1 MSRDAASVKAT
12 EFGWTFPGRHRHAV
26 GGITL
31 GIEAGQRVLVLGAS
45 GSGKTTL
52 GLALAGLLQ
61 SPDDGVSEGFL
72 EVSGTG
78 SVGLVL
84 QQPED
89 QTVMS
94 RLHDDVAF
102 GLENTGINKALMQPR
117 IDQALSDVN
126 IALPGDHPTRYLSGG
141 QRQRVTIAGALAM
154 KPGLLVLDEPT
165 SALDPTGVEEVIASV
180 SNLARDRTTTLVII
194 DHNPSHW
201 WDLVDIVIT
210 LAEGHIVS
218 ITNAPKKTLT
228 PARPKAEKTSPAPV
242 LGLERVSPDVLVAC
256 KLVTSRDGQ
265 NPLGDAHEL
274 SVQPGEI
281 LAITGPNGSGKTTLA
296 MTLAGLLRPYAGSVS
311 WGVDLHGASSKE
323 LSSIVGVVPQN
334 PAHLFRTSRV
344 GAEIASVV
352 GVAGLADVLEQWGLL
367 ELEDS
372 HPLSLSGGEKRRL
385 GLALATAGSQKLLVL
400 DEPSQSLDDASW
412 HRLVSQM
419 RRLQH
424 SGVAIVMATHDLAL
438 IHALQA
444 RSYELTSPVVKPLS
458 PPATSAPSPLATANP
473 LALIVAA
480 VMPAVA
486 LLSTLDVV
494 SAAVALG
501 CLALLMMWMRP
512 EIPQWGLRLAPIG
525 LAALLSGV
533 TIALY
538 GQSSGEVLWQW
549 WLVNISE
556 GSLDLAIATTLR
568 ILAIGV
574 PAVVVLSKVDATR
587 FADALTQQAKAPENF
602 VMGALAALRLLD
614 VVGSDREIRGWMMRA
629 RGAGDYTALRNAFG
643 TVVGI
648 LVSALSRSQ
657 TLALAMEARGFG
669 INGQRT
675 HYRRSLWATSD
686 TGWVLGGVFIGALSV
701 IVAVLTGAFNAVLA

>member
-1 MSRDAASVKAT
+1 M
-12 EFGWTFPGRHRHAV
+12 
-26 GGITL
+26 
-31 GIEAGQRVLVLGAS
+31 
-45 GSGKTTL
+45 
-52 GLALAGLLQ
+52 
-61 SPDDGVSEGFL
+61 
-72 EVSGTG
+72 
-78 SVGLVL
+78 
-84 QQPED
+84 
-89 QTVMS
+89 
-94 RLHDDVAF
+94 
-102 GLENTGINKALMQPR
+102 
-117 IDQALSDVN
+117 
-126 IALPGDHPTRYLSGG
+126 
-141 QRQRVTIAGALAM
+141 
-154 KPGLLVLDEPT
+154 
-165 SALDPTGVEEVIASV
+165 
-180 SNLARDRTTTLVII
+180 
-194 DHNPSHW
+194 
-201 WDLVDIVIT
+201 
-210 LAEGHIVS
+210 
-218 ITNAPKKTLT
+218 
-228 PARPKAEKTSPAPV
+228 
-242 LGLERVSPDVLVAC
+242 
-256 KLVTSRDGQ
+256 
-265 NPLGDAHEL
+265 
-274 SVQPGEI
+274 
-281 LAITGPNGSGKTTLA
+281 
-296 MTLAGLLRPYAGSVS
+296 
-311 WGVDLHGASSKE
+311 
-323 LSSIVGVVPQN
+323 
-334 PAHLFRTSRV
+334 
-344 GAEIASVV
+344 
-352 GVAGLADVLEQWGLL
+352 

-400 DEPSQSLDDASW
+400 DEPSQSLDDAAW
-412 HRLVSQM
+412 HRLVSQV

-438 IHALQA
+438 IHALEA
-444 RSYELTSPVVKPLS
+444 RSYELTSLVVKPFS
-458 PPATSAPSPLATANP
+458 PPVTSAPSPLAIANP

-480 VMPAVA
+480 LMPAVA

-501 CLALLMMWMRP
+501 CLALLMVWMRP

-556 GSLDLAIATTLR
+556 GSLGLAIATTLR

-629 RGAGDYTALRNAFG
+629 RGAGDHTALRNAFG

-669 INGQRT
+669 TKGQRT
-675 HYRRSLWATSD
+675 HYRRSLWTTRD

-701 IVAVLTGAFNAVLA
+701 MVAVLTGAFNAVLA